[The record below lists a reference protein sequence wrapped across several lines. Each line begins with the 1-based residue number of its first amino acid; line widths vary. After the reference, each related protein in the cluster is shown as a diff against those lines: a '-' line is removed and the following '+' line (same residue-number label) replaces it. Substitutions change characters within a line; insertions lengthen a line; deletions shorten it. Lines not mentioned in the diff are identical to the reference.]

1 MPTKGNKIKN
11 NKEENFPPKKQ
22 NINFINIKNVN
33 KDNKGKSGSKVELG
47 QSKLSKR
54 IKKKL
59 LKNVFNIF

>member
-11 NKEENFPPKKQ
+11 NKEDYFPPKKQ

-33 KDNKGKSGSKVELG
+33 KDKSDSKVELG

-59 LKNVFNIF
+59 